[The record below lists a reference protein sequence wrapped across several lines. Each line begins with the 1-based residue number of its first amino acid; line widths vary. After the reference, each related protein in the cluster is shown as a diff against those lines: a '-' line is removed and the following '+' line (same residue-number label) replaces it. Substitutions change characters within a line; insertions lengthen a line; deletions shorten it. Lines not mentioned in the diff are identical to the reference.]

1 MKKYFFLIFFT
12 FNFVFANCYMGQW
25 TDEMTDEL
33 NYIIRCEELDN
44 DIAIALLPKDKK
56 LKIQEHRMSIL
67 VDFLNEEK
75 IFVEPNED
83 IRELQTIEVRV
94 DKNKFFRPKISIYE
108 DGGLIIFD
116 LNKEQQK
123 QIIDGKNLLLRYW
136 DSKKMVKTQKIDISD
151 LKKFK

>member
-1 MKKYFFLIFFT
+1 
-12 FNFVFANCYMGQW
+12 
-25 TDEMTDEL
+25 MTDEL

-44 DIAIALLPKDKK
+44 DIAITLLPKDKK

-108 DGGLIIFD
+108 DGGLIIFV

-136 DSKKMVKTQKIDISD
+136 NSKKMVKTQKIDISD